1 MKNLLDA
8 EPLRRL
14 TQEERDIYENNGVVL
29 LSDVFDLGCVDFLRD
44 AFEVALSNP
53 GSLAEEYAPADGPG
67 RFFAD
72 LNMWQRIPA
81 FHQFVFESPAAKI
94 AADVMG
100 SSRINFFY
108 DQMFVKEIETPER
121 TPWHQDQPYWAV
133 SGRQVC
139 SVWVPLDPI
148 PKDSSLQFVKG
159 SHNWPAHNPHH
170 FLDDSPYEGTGLP
183 ELPNIEAEL
192 EEYEILSW
200 DMGPGDCLVFQGM
213 SVHGSPGNISQE
225 HRRRALATR
234 WCGDDA
240 RYCLQNGE
248 VAIPTSDPGLVD
260 GDLLDCDLFPS
271 LPL

>member
-8 EPLRRL
+8 EPRRRL
-14 TQEERDIYENNGVVL
+14 TQKERDIYENNGVAL
-29 LSDVFDLGCVDFLRD
+29 LSGVFDLGWVDFLRD

-53 GSLAEEYAPADGPG
+53 GSLAEEYAVADAPG

-81 FHQFVFESPAAKI
+81 FRQFVFESPAARI
-94 AADVMG
+94 AASIMG
-100 SSRINFFY
+100 ASRINFFY
-108 DQMFVKEIETPER
+108 DQMFVKESGTPER

-133 SGRQVC
+133 SGQQVC
-139 SVWVPLDPI
+139 SVWIPLDPI
-148 PKDSSLQFVKG
+148 TKAASLQFVKG
-159 SHNWPAHNPHH
+159 SHSWPAHNPHH
-170 FLDDSPYEGTGLP
+170 FGDDSPYEGTGLP
-183 ELPNIEAEL
+183 ELPNIESEI

-200 DMGPGDCLVFQGM
+200 DMVPGDCLVFQGM
-213 SVHGSPGNISQE
+213 SVHGSPGNNSKE

-240 RYCLQNGE
+240 RYCHKAGE
-248 VAIPTSDPGLVD
+248 VAIPTSDPGLAD

-271 LPL
+271 VL

>member
-100 SSRINFFY
+100 SSRIN
-108 DQMFVKEIETPER
+108 R
-121 TPWHQDQPYWAV
+121 GN
-133 SGRQVC
+133 SR
-139 SVWVPLDPI
+139 
-148 PKDSSLQFVKG
+148 
-159 SHNWPAHNPHH
+159 PA
-170 FLDDSPYEGTGLP
+170 S
-183 ELPNIEAEL
+183 
-192 EEYEILSW
+192 
-200 DMGPGDCLVFQGM
+200 
-213 SVHGSPGNISQE
+213 
-225 HRRRALATR
+225 
-234 WCGDDA
+234 
-240 RYCLQNGE
+240 
-248 VAIPTSDPGLVD
+248 
-260 GDLLDCDLFPS
+260 
-271 LPL
+271 